1 MPRSAISLLVL
12 FLVIRLDVA
21 LAQTKHD
28 SRVSSGTG
36 YSNAAL
42 GFRYM
47 PPGEMLDKTER
58 TRSDIQAQ
66 ANSLHTDNTLNIILA
81 MSSGPDDTANG
92 WHSLSIETYPRKAVA
107 NLDDASAKAKMSA
120 WVANSTGASVL
131 PRSVI
136 LSGQNFSVSLFGAQ
150 EGTIR
155 KGAVVW
161 TTVRKGKLLS
171 FAFSANSPE
180 QLKVLAESMKSLQFF

>member
-1 MPRSAISLLVL
+1 MKIAIAILCVFLVSRSAPTHAQSEPSG
-12 FLVIRLDVA
+12 A
-21 LAQTKHD
+21 L
-28 SRVSSGTG
+28 
-36 YSNAAL
+36 YSNTAL
-42 GFRYM
+42 RFSYL
-47 PPGEMLDKTER
+47 PPSGMKDKTAS
-58 TRSDIQAQ
+58 TRAEVQAG
-66 ANSLHTDNTLNIILA
+66 AKSPHADNTLTIILA
-81 MSSGPDDTANG
+81 MSSGPDDTAVG

-107 NLDDASAKAKMSA
+107 DLDDTSAKAKMSA
-120 WVANSTGASVL
+120 WVANSTGASAL

-171 FAFSANSPE
+171 FAFSANSPK
-180 QLKVLAESMKSLQFF
+180 QLKMLAESMKSLQFF

>member
-1 MPRSAISLLVL
+1 
-12 FLVIRLDVA
+12 
-21 LAQTKHD
+21 
-28 SRVSSGTG
+28 
-36 YSNAAL
+36 
-42 GFRYM
+42 
-47 PPGEMLDKTER
+47 MLDKTER

-66 ANSLHTDNTLNIILA
+66 AKSLHTDNTLNIILA
-81 MSSGPDDTANG
+81 MSSGPDDMATG
-92 WHSLSIETYPRKAVA
+92 WHSLSIETYPRKAVTD
-107 NLDDASAKAKMSA
+107 LDDASARAKMSA
-120 WVANSTGASVL
+120 WVANSTGASAL

-180 QLKVLAESMKSLQFF
+180 QLKALAESMKSLQFF